1 MAQRPPLV
9 FADRNTQQII
19 HISILKSI
27 MKTQSVSRNPL
38 PMYPGRTLFS
48 ANALPSAINARKAV
62 SRVHQLGTPSAA
74 RQQRPTTLLKQTMRY
89 PLATKANKP
98 AVEWQPFLSCLID
111 TVAVLIELSHKSLN
125 RIARD
130 NPNVNLKGTFELGVH
145 SKFSSKIKARVM
157 SRENRE
163 KLYIEASIPK
173 FMTGQNIVGLEEL
186 YGPCVSLINA
196 VLDQMGIEPSEIER
210 AKINKGKFQ
219 IVRVDYAVHCSC
231 GNPERAA
238 AVMAALR
245 SLIFAKAKDSSA
257 YGNETIYAG
266 QHSSRWTLRAYR
278 KDLEI
283 KKATRRLPANVYG
296 RKTLLENVE
305 NCVRLELVLRSP
317 ELKRLGLSSPLS
329 WSTAEARKRMQV
341 WIDRLSNLNGVVP
354 NVEDLDK
361 LTNVT
366 QLKLRAWLTGDLS
379 AFTRAPSTFS
389 ATRKEI
395 LLTTGIDVRG
405 EPSVELQR
413 RALLC
418 IRDVFKHGIAF
429 KSYPDKWDALCAGV
443 QGTNAPILSKS
454 NAKKKRDQSR

>member
-1 MAQRPPLV
+1 MAQRPKHF
-9 FADRNTQQII
+9 FAYRNTQQTI

-38 PMYPGRTLFS
+38 PLYSGRTLFS
-48 ANALPSAINARKAV
+48 ANALPSAIGARNAVLRA
-62 SRVHQLGTPSAA
+62 RQLGTPSAA
-74 RQQRPTTLLKQTMRY
+74 RQQRPTTLLKQTMRF
-89 PLATKANKP
+89 PLESKAKKP
-98 AVEWQPFLSCLID
+98 AVEWQPFPSCLVD
-111 TVAVLIELSHKSLN
+111 TVAVVIDLHHKPLK
-125 RIARD
+125 RIAID
-130 NPNVNLKGTFELGVH
+130 NPNVNQKGTFELGVH

-157 SRENRE
+157 SRDNRE

-196 VLDQMGIEPSEIER
+196 VLEQMGIEPSETEQANIT
-210 AKINKGKFQ
+210 KGKFQ

-231 GNPERAA
+231 GNAERAA

-278 KDLEI
+278 KDLEV
-283 KKATRRLPANVYG
+283 KKAKRRLPATVYG
-296 RKTLLENVE
+296 RKTLLEGVE

-329 WSTAEARKRMQV
+329 WNSAEARMRMQV

-354 NVEDLDK
+354 NIDGLDK
-361 LTNVT
+361 LTNVS
-366 QLKLRAWLTGDLS
+366 QLKLRAWLAGDLS

-389 ATRKEI
+389 ACHKEI

-418 IRDVFKHGIAF
+418 IRDVFKQGIAF
-429 KSYPDKWDALCAGV
+429 KSHPGKWDALCAGV
-443 QGTNAPILSKS
+443 EHANAQVLTNIT
-454 NAKKKRDQSR
+454 AKKKRD

>member
-1 MAQRPPLV
+1 
-9 FADRNTQQII
+9 
-19 HISILKSI
+19 
-27 MKTQSVSRNPL
+27 MKTQSVSRRNPL
-38 PMYPGRTLFS
+38 PMYSGRTLFS
-48 ANALPSAINARKAV
+48 ANALPSAISVRKAV

-74 RQQRPTTLLKQTMRY
+74 RQLRPTTLLKQTMRY
-89 PLATKANKP
+89 PLASKAKKP
-98 AVEWQPFLSCLID
+98 AAEWQPFPSCLID
-111 TVAVLIELSHKSLN
+111 TVAVVIELRHKPLK
-125 RIARD
+125 RIASD
-130 NPNVNLKGTFELGVH
+130 NPNVNQKGTFELGVH

-173 FMTGQNIVGLEEL
+173 FLTGQNIVGLEEL

-210 AKINKGKFQ
+210 AKISKGKFQ
-219 IVRVDYAVHCSC
+219 IVRVDYAVHCACSS
-231 GNPERAA
+231 PERAA

-283 KKATRRLPANVYG
+283 KKATRRLPASVYG
-296 RKTLLENVE
+296 RKTLLESVE

-317 ELKRLGLSSPLS
+317 ELTRLGLSSPLS
-329 WSTAEARKRMQV
+329 WNTAEARERMQV

-354 NVEDLDK
+354 NMEDLDK
-361 LTNVT
+361 LTNVS

-379 AFTRAPSTFS
+379 AFTRATSTFS
-389 ATRKEI
+389 ACRKEI
-395 LLTTGIDVRG
+395 LLKTGIDVRG

-418 IRDVFKHGIAF
+418 IRDVFKQGISF
-429 KSYPDKWDALCAGV
+429 KSYPGKWDALCAGV
-443 QGTNAPILSKS
+443 ESANALMTSKTATH
-454 NAKKKRDQSR
+454 AKR